1 MKYKW
6 RRICVIAGMIVLCL
20 LASDVAGNNRQDFGS
35 GADIKSEISKE
46 RMLDIIQ
53 DISAA
58 PRPVNSEQI
67 QNVKEYIVKCFEKM
81 GYQDIEY
88 QRFEYNDANNENA
101 IRRSSQT
108 DLFLAPT
115 AEDVVADGSGENII
129 VTRYASADTDKNLI
143 ISAHYDSSP
152 ESAGANDNGSGV
164 AAVMELARILKDADI
179 PYNLKFIMFSGEEK
193 YMLGSRWYAGN
204 LSQSDQDNIVGVI
217 NIDSIAETS
226 DLGYM
231 VMVSGNKTSDDI
243 VEYNEEDIEKLAELN
258 KNEISELFM
267 ENERFRLTMAVN
279 SDHYPF
285 SLLNIPA
292 VSIVQDWE
300 DGLSVNDSSDM
311 IENLDPDRLEE
322 VVGLVLEVVFKL

>member
-1 MKYKW
+1 MQAFFRYESGYAVFLIKGMKMKYKW
-6 RRICVIAGMIVLCL
+6 RRICAITGMIALCL
-20 LASDVAGNNRQDFGS
+20 FTPDIAEGNNSQDFES
-35 GADIKSEISKE
+35 GTDIKSEISKE

-67 QNVKEYIVKCFEKM
+67 QNVKEYIVKCFEDL
-81 GYQDIEY
+81 GYEDIEY

-101 IRRSSQT
+101 IRRSSQ
-108 DLFLAPT
+108 
-115 AEDVVADGSGENII
+115 ADM
-129 VTRYASADTDKNLI
+129 
-143 ISAHYDSSP
+143 P
-152 ESAGANDNGSGV
+152 C
-164 AAVMELARILKDADI
+164 
-179 PYNLKFIMFSGEEK
+179 NLKFIMFSGEEK

-267 ENERFRLTMAVN
+267 ENERFRLTMAMN

-322 VVGLVLEVVFKL
+322 VVGLVLEVVYRF

>member
-1 MKYKW
+1 MQAFFRYESGYAVFLIKGMKMKYKW
-6 RRICVIAGMIVLCL
+6 RRICAITGMIALCL
-20 LASDVAGNNRQDFGS
+20 FTPDIAEGNNSQDFES
-35 GADIKSEISKE
+35 GTDIKSEISKE

-67 QNVKEYIVKCFEKM
+67 QNVKEYIVKCFEDL
-81 GYQDIEY
+81 GYEDIEY

-101 IRRSSQT
+101 IRRSSQ
-108 DLFLAPT
+108 
-115 AEDVVADGSGENII
+115 ADM
-129 VTRYASADTDKNLI
+129 
-143 ISAHYDSSP
+143 P
-152 ESAGANDNGSGV
+152 C
-164 AAVMELARILKDADI
+164 
-179 PYNLKFIMFSGEEK
+179 NLKFIMFSGEEK

-204 LSQSDQDNIVGVI
+204 LSQSDQNNIVGVI

-267 ENERFRLTMAVN
+267 ENERFRLTMAMN

-300 DGLSVNDSSDM
+300 NGLSVNDSSDM

-322 VVGLVLEVVFKL
+322 VVGLVLEVVYRF

>member
-6 RRICVIAGMIVLCL
+6 RRICAITGMIALCL
-20 LASDVAGNNRQDFGS
+20 FTPDIAEGNNSQDL
-35 GADIKSEISKE
+35 
-46 RMLDIIQ
+46 LDIIQ

-311 IENLDPDRLEE
+311 IENLDSDRLEE